1 LFWGTYQELQEK
13 YPYYSIL
20 KIPNGA
26 NLSAMGPDMQN
37 YKFINHLDEG
47 HDGIAVKNGPADI
60 LLDYMANPILIL
72 YSAGLNPPRDILILV
87 SRYHTI

>member
-1 LFWGTYQELQEK
+1 MV
-13 YPYYSIL
+13 L
-20 KIPNGA
+20 KTFKEGEIPNDSQKGYHRFDRIATKMYGA
-26 NLSAMGPDMQN
+26 AGSN
-37 YKFINHLDEG
+37 
-47 HDGIAVKNGPADI
+47 AVDAGMAVWSGGADI